1 MQMSVRQ
8 TDMVGRMGGDEFAL
22 ILPDTSKAA
31 ANTVLRKVSRMLERG
46 MKQNGWRITF
56 SIGAVTFLAPPV
68 SVQEMIAGADQAMFA
83 VKNSGKRSA
92 GLLQPKCRYSTWIA
106 TSHSEISLCYNARL
120 RTHLDLEKDAPIPP
134 SVQPPSIGRVIE
146 MPQGGRGARLCLVA
160 GGAVWEVEWTS
171 PRYKITRSSSK
182 PLMRYATQRMRQR

>member
-1 MQMSVRQ
+1 MSVRQ

-83 VKNSGKRSA
+83 VKNSGKQSA
-92 GLLQPKCRYSTWIA
+92 GLLQPKCRYSRGLPRRTLK
-106 TSHSEISLCYNARL
+106 SHFAIREITNSPGLGKGCSHPSFGPTAFDWESDRNA
-120 RTHLDLEKDAPIPP
+120 A
-134 SVQPPSIGRVIE
+134 
-146 MPQGGRGARLCLVA
+146 GRGEERDFVWLQAVQHRRLNGPV
-160 GGAVWEVEWTS
+160 
-171 PRYKITRSSSK
+171 R
-182 PLMRYATQRMRQR
+182 ATKLLGRPANR

>member
-1 MQMSVRQ
+1 RGSGYVCRQ
-8 TDMVGRMGGDEFAL
+8 EQWQT
-22 ILPDTSKAA
+22 
-31 ANTVLRKVSRMLERG
+31 
-46 MKQNGWRITF
+46 
-56 SIGAVTFLAPPV
+56 
-68 SVQEMIAGADQAMFA
+68 
-83 VKNSGKRSA
+83 
-92 GLLQPKCRYSTWIA
+92 KCRTPAAEMPLLTWIA

-171 PRYKITRSSSK
+171 PRYKITRS
-182 PLMRYATQRMRQR
+182 